1 MSELNGVAS
10 MADITSGCGRR
21 AGRAHPTPARCAV
34 LVALCAWVLLGAPA
48 AAWAAETPSLFGYMA
63 TKKPDVAIFK
73 KWGETLDKN
82 RAEEAKPEAQ
92 CGGRAGCK
100 YQDWLSF
107 QDQSKG
113 SGEKRL
119 LEVVN
124 TYVNKGTYITDP
136 KNWGVPDYWASPGEW
151 FKKFGDCEDYAI
163 TKYVTLKRLGWK
175 TDDMR
180 IVVVKDMNLNV
191 PHAVLVVY
199 IGGQPMLL
207 DNQIAVLFDP
217 NRVRHYQPVY
227 ALNENAWWRFSAT
240 R

>member
-1 MSELNGVAS
+1 MSEPVPEGLTRS
-10 MADITSGCGRR
+10 RR
-21 AGRAHPTPARCAV
+21 CRRRLPSALPALLLALLALWPATVWAV
-34 LVALCAWVLLGAPA
+34 EA
-48 AAWAAETPSLFGYMA
+48 PSLFGYAA

-73 KWGETLDKN
+73 KWAETLDKN
-82 RAEEAKPEAQ
+82 RAEEAKPATQ

-107 QDQSKG
+107 QEQAKG
-113 SGEKRL
+113 SAEKRQ

-124 TYVNKGTYITDP
+124 TYVNKGTYILDP
-136 KNWGVPDYWASPGEW
+136 VNWGVPDYWASPGEW

-180 IVVVKDMNLNV
+180 IVVVKDMNLRI

-199 IGGQPMLL
+199 LDGQPFLL

-227 ALNENAWWRFSAT
+227 ALNENAWWRFTPT